1 MGDRPNWP
9 PTLAG
14 EGLRRIVARRVRG
27 RRRLRLLILAGL
39 ASGPAAAS
47 AYWKVPTLLV
57 WNASAS
63 APVGLYSVSRGR
75 AAHPGEMVIAW
86 APEPARSLAADRR
99 YLPANVPLVKR
110 VAAVAG
116 DRVCAKGPKIRINGR
131 PVAGRLNRDPSGR
144 PMPWWEGC
152 RTVGQG
158 EAFLLT
164 DSALSFDGRYFGI
177 SRKRDLVGSARLLW
191 AL

>member
-9 PTLAG
+9 ATLAG
-14 EGLRRIVARRVRG
+14 ERLRLTVARRLQG
-27 RRRLRLLILAGL
+27 RRRLKLLILAGL

-47 AYWKVPTLLV
+47 AYWNVPTLLV

-63 APVGLYSVSRGR
+63 APIGLYSVSRGW
-75 AAHPGEMVIAW
+75 AARSGEMVIAW
-86 APEPARSLAADRR
+86 APEPARSLAAYRR

-116 DRVCAKGPKIRINGR
+116 DRVCAKGPQVRINDQ
-131 PVAGRLNRDPSGR
+131 PAAERLKRDPSGR

-152 RTVGQG
+152 RTVRQG
-158 EAFLLT
+158 EAFLLV

-177 SRKRDLVGSARLLW
+177 TRKRDLVGRARLLW